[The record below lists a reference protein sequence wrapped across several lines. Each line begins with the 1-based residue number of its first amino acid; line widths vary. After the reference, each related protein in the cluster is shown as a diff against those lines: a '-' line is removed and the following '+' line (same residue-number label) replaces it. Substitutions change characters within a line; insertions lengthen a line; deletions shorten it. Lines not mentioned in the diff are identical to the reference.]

1 MPKFSTKMNKN
12 KQKKRSQQ
20 GVKKGGPRPRKVGG
34 GMPPLAV
41 LLNNPCGQIP
51 RGLTATVGGG
61 IVRVVRKIFTMHQ
74 TAGSNSGYLLW
85 YPDFHCRGQGT
96 NVKVSANVFAYEVP
110 TGSVAVPPT
119 STMGPVFTGTPLF
132 AGTVSTSGA
141 GTAYDDPAYS
151 ILGSV
156 FREAATLAACAK
168 FRYLGTT
175 AENRGAVGRIEQ
187 LDGTNFLTTDGS
199 YMYGPAPSFLV
210 AYAEDRQRPDMADLE
225 VKWAPTN
232 GVGTTFRGTGD
243 QGSNN
248 TLINTTD
255 SFLELGVANT
265 SATQFVAPN
274 PSSHTAIGFV
284 WTGLGS
290 ANGGDI
296 EVELIS
302 VVELKVAVTSGLR
315 ETIAVVPTP
324 EAFNS
329 ATRILDSTNPDWRT
343 TMAHAGEYAANRLS
357 AGIANIALAGA
368 ANYASRRNRNR
379 GLM

>member
-1 MPKFSTKMNKN
+1 MPKSSKKTNKN
-12 KQKKRSQQ
+12 KQKKRPQQ
-20 GVKKGGPRPRKVGG
+20 GVKKGGPRSRKGG
-34 GMPPLAV
+34 SGVPALSL

-51 RGLTATVGGG
+51 RGLTASVGGG
-61 IVRVVRKIFTMHQ
+61 IVRVVRKIYTMHQ
-74 TAGSNSGYLLW
+74 TPTSNNGYFLW
-85 YPDFHCRGQGT
+85 YPDFHCRGQGAAA
-96 NVKVSANVFAYEVP
+96 KVSANVFAYEV
-110 TGSVAVPPT
+110 TTALVGQPPT
-119 STMGPVFTGTPLF
+119 APMASVPAGTPLF
-132 AGTVSTSGA
+132 AASTATSIA
-141 GTAYDDPAYS
+141 GTAYEDPVYP
-151 ILGSV
+151 ILGTV

-175 AENRGAVGRIEQ
+175 SENRGAVGRIEQ
-187 LDGTNFLTTDGS
+187 LDGTNLITTDGS
-199 YMYGPAPSFLV
+199 HMYGPTPSFLV

-225 VKWAPTN
+225 VKWAPCN

-243 QGSNN
+243 QGANN
-248 TLINTTD
+248 LLINTTD
-255 SFLELGVANT
+255 SFLELGVAAV
-265 SATQFVAPN
+265 SGTQFVAPN

-290 ANGGDI
+290 TNGGDI
-296 EVELIS
+296 EIELIS

-324 EAFNS
+324 EAFS
-329 ATRILDSTNPDWRT
+329 TATRILDSANPDWRT

-368 ANYASRRNRNR
+368 ARYASKRNRNL